1 MDSRF
6 RGNDDTQLAADIHGV
21 VRIKWY
27 NPVIPVSL
35 ANLFDR
41 ALNADRRALARLF
54 THIENDDAALRDV
67 MRLAHTHTGNAE
79 VVGVTGPPGAG
90 KSTIVDRLVHT
101 AREEGRSVGVLAV
114 DPTSPF
120 SGGAVLGDRIRMRD
134 HYLDRNVFI
143 RSAATR
149 GAHGGLAAVC
159 RAGVSLLDAVGK
171 DMILVET
178 VGVGQT
184 ELDIMGVA
192 DIVAVILVP
201 EAGDTVQAMK
211 AGLLEIA
218 DIFVVNKADRDGAG
232 QMASAIRGMLSL
244 DPRPNEWKPRLL
256 MTQAH
261 LGEGLPELYHEAR
274 ARLQAMRDD
283 GWLAERRERQTSDEL
298 TRLVTSS
305 LSAKIVRA
313 MSEDGAMLEIASRVK
328 SGDLDPYSAA
338 ELITGSLWRQS
349 TLSGSQDPFRAVSQ

>member
-1 MDSRF
+1 MPS
-6 RGNDDTQLAADIHGV
+6 
-21 VRIKWY
+21 
-27 NPVIPVSL
+27 
-35 ANLFDR
+35 ANLFSR
-41 ALNADRRALARLF
+41 ALNGDRHSLARLF
-54 THIENDDAALRDV
+54 TRIENDYAALRDV
-67 MRLAHTHTGNAE
+67 MRLAHSHTGNAE
-79 VVGVTGPPGAG
+79 IVGVTGPPGAG
-90 KSTIVDRLVHT
+90 KSTIVDRMVHT

-134 HYLDRNVFI
+134 HYLDSDVFI
-143 RSAATR
+143 RSIATR

-171 DMILVET
+171 DLVLVET

-192 DIVAVILVP
+192 DIVVVVLVP

-232 QMASAIRGMLSL
+232 QMASAIRAMLSL

-261 LGEGLPELYHEAR
+261 LGEGIPELYRETR
-274 ARLQAMRDD
+274 IRLQAMRDA
-283 GWLAERRERQTSDEL
+283 GRLAERHERQAREEVTS
-298 TRLVTSS
+298 LVTSAITAR
-305 LSAKIVRA
+305 LVRA
-313 MSEDGAMLEIASRVK
+313 MSEDKRMLGIMAAVE
-328 SGDLDPYSAA
+328 SGDLDQYSAA
-338 ELITGSLWRQS
+338 ERIYGHFLRQD
-349 TLSGSQDPFRAVSQ
+349 QDNPTQKG